1 VTLFARS
8 RFAGGHQTTTC
19 EAYIPASGRA
29 IQGATSHNL
38 GQNFG
43 KMFDITFQD
52 QDGKTAIPWQ
62 TSWGITTRTI
72 GVMVMVH
79 GDDQGLVLPPRIAP
93 LQIVIVPIASKKCGY
108 DKLGPYCEALKEKVG
123 LAARVVPACAT
134 TTECDSHP
142 SPPPPPPP
150 PRPP

>member
-1 VTLFARS
+1 MTLFARS

-52 QDGKTAIPWQ
+52 KDGKTAIPWQ

-108 DKLGPYCEALKEKVG
+108 DKLGPYCEALKEKV
-123 LAARVVPACAT
+123 
-134 TTECDSHP
+134 S
-142 SPPPPPPP
+142 
-150 PRPP
+150 